1 MRVARWLER
10 HLEEAVC
17 CVALSAVATLV
28 FLQVIMRYVF
38 DTALQ
43 WSSELA
49 AIAMV
54 WAVYMGAAL
63 CVRERF
69 HIRIM
74 AGVTALPTALGKPVV
89 FLADALCMAFA
100 VMMLVVGVEYLGVL
114 AQYPSRTPRLGIDEF
129 WPQSIIVIGYALI
142 LLRLVQIYVEWWRDG
157 REGLPG
163 MRVEQDLDAV
173 PDDPRRDGADEAG
186 GEL

>member
-100 VMMLVVGVEYLGVL
+100 VLMLVVGVEYLGVL
-114 AQYPSRTPRLGIDEF
+114 AQYPSRTPRLGIDEL
-129 WPQSIIVIGYALI
+129 WPQSIVVVGYALI
-142 LLRLVQIYVEWWRDG
+142 LARLVQVYVLWWRDG

-163 MRVEQDLDAV
+163 MRVEEDLDAA
-173 PDDPRRDGADEAG
+173 PRGAPAKDGAETA

>member
-1 MRVARWLER
+1 MGRVARWLER
-10 HLEEAVC
+10 HLEETIC
-17 CVALSAVATLV
+17 CAALSAVASLV

-38 DTALQ
+38 GTALQ
-43 WSSELA
+43 WSEELA

-54 WAVYMGAAL
+54 WAVYMGASL

-74 AGVTALPTALGKPVV
+74 AGVTALPTAIGRVV
-89 FLADALCMAFA
+89 VMLADGLCMAFS

-114 AQYPSRTPRLGIDEF
+114 ATYTSRTPRLGIDEF

-142 LLRLVQIYVEWWRDG
+142 LARLVQIYVLWWRAG
-157 REGLPG
+157 RRGLPG
-163 MRVEQDLDAV
+163 MRPEHESGV
-173 PDDPRRDGADEAG
+173 
-186 GEL
+186 